1 MLNRSSYESSPL
13 ARMEWIKLYGILL
26 GKETLAEEVFARQAQ
41 RIAPLLKQPSTGKRC
56 AFFSITSSGLATVR
70 KSGDYVAQ
78 MIGMAGGE
86 YVFADLT
93 DSGNSLSTMN
103 IPLEDLY
110 AGVKDADV
118 LIYNGTIE
126 GTISTKEELFA
137 RCALLAECKAVQSGD
152 IWCTTPSF
160 FQQSMALTDFM
171 LDLHAVFT
179 GETADPDTLHFLT
192 RII

>member
-1 MLNRSSYESSPL
+1 
-13 ARMEWIKLYGILL
+13 
-26 GKETLAEEVFARQAQ
+26 
-41 RIAPLLKQPSTGKRC
+41 
-56 AFFSITSSGLATVR
+56 
-70 KSGDYVAQ
+70 
-78 MIGMAGGE
+78 
-86 YVFADLT
+86 
-93 DSGNSLSTMN
+93 MN

-126 GTISTKEELFA
+126 GSISTKEELLA
-137 RCALLAECKAVQSGD
+137 RCALLAKCKAVQSGN

-160 FQQSMALTDFM
+160 FQQSMALADFM

-192 RII
+192 KIT

>member
-1 MLNRSSYESSPL
+1 
-13 ARMEWIKLYGILL
+13 
-26 GKETLAEEVFARQAQ
+26 
-41 RIAPLLKQPSTGKRC
+41 
-56 AFFSITSSGLATVR
+56 
-70 KSGDYVAQ
+70 
-78 MIGMAGGE
+78 MIGMAGGD
-86 YVFADLT
+86 YVFTALT

-126 GTISTKEELFA
+126 GTISTKEELLA

-160 FQQSMALTDFM
+160 FQQSMALADFM

-179 GETADPDTLHFLT
+179 GETASPDTLHFLT
-192 RII
+192 KIT

>member
-1 MLNRSSYESSPL
+1 
-13 ARMEWIKLYGILL
+13 
-26 GKETLAEEVFARQAQ
+26 
-41 RIAPLLKQPSTGKRC
+41 
-56 AFFSITSSGLATVR
+56 
-70 KSGDYVAQ
+70 

-86 YVFADLT
+86 YVFADLA

-126 GTISTKEELFA
+126 GSISTKEELLA
-137 RCALLAECKAVQSGD
+137 RCALLAECKAVQSGN

-160 FQQSMALTDFM
+160 FQQSMALADFM
-171 LDLHAVFT
+171 LT
-179 GETADPDTLHFLT
+179 STLFLPGRLPT
-192 RII
+192 PTPCIF

>member
-1 MLNRSSYESSPL
+1 
-13 ARMEWIKLYGILL
+13 LL
-26 GKETLAEEVFARQAQ
+26 GKEALAEEVFAQQAQ
-41 RIAPLLKQPSTGKRC
+41 RIAPLLEQPSTGKRC

-126 GTISTKEELFA
+126 GTISTKEELLA

-160 FQQSMALTDFM
+160 FQQSMALADFM

-179 GETADPDTLHFLT
+179 GEATSPDTLHFLT
-192 RII
+192 KIT